1 MHSQFKHPSTFQSA
15 SPLIRCDSNINLPH
29 RLRSGAHASWGQL
42 FLPDCTPLPS
52 PSVLWPKDLRRGF
65 KSYWSPEV
73 RVHTG
78 QPYQGSRVKAEWVK
92 WDWMCPPHCQEPMK
106 VSVAQF
112 IPWPRLVN
120 SASRPSTELWFI
132 INVFHSQ
139 PVHII
144 PLQIEEWGYRPY
156 IDFGWRSS
164 WPAGRGFAKVWSLSI
179 VNNAVYTPSN

>member
-15 SPLIRCDSNINLPH
+15 SPLIRCDSNINLPR
-29 RLRSGAHASWGQL
+29 RLRSGAHTSVSCFYQTAPHFHRPQCSGQKTWGAGSRAID
-42 FLPDCTPLPS
+42 P
-52 PSVLWPKDLRRGF
+52 RRWEF
-65 KSYWSPEV
+65 T
-73 RVHTG
+73 RG

-120 SASRPSTELWFI
+120 SASRPSTELWFV